1 MQFDNQKT
9 RNVADVV
16 AKILAGESAQTQPE
30 MLEEELKGNQH
41 KIDANKNN
49 KVDAHDFKLL
59 RAQKEKEKANS
70 MKHGK
75 EVKEEV
81 GELGEGILSNFLDK
95 RKLNKTLSS
104 SSSKNNS
111 YDKQGH
117 HFIHDVSREH
127 SDKES
132 QIKHLHMVHDHL
144 TSKGYEKES
153 SYNSRQHDNHMQN
166 KHQDGSPMSGNSISG
181 SHTVV
186 YKKGSNEYHVH
197 YGHKPGLGK
206 DYHHFVHVT
215 SPKSVNEETEEIDEA
230 TPTAQ
235 QVKQGIG
242 IARDKRYA
250 KGNVT
255 GAVKAMDKVNKGIA
269 QHPVVNKE
277 LRKQNEETEQ
287 ILEYESKGGVYKH
300 KGTYGTEKSLEAGET
315 NWDYEEKK
323 ANSIDP
329 QFKKEP
335 KMMKKKYGARQN
347 YVRSKKV
354 SGKAYESFSE
364 IINSY
369 KEGGL
374 KTIAELLVKE
384 EPSQDEFEKE
394 VEDQKAKMDG
404 KKKGA
409 DVAKG
414 SVQAVKQ
421 EETEI
426 AVINADVANGVEM
439 VNIDE
444 REMTDAEMKERERI
458 VKGMKKGM
466 QGFKQRYGERAKSVM
481 YATATK
487 TAMKEEQED
496 HWQKGYDHVRE
507 PIADEPYLD
516 NARERF
522 KELKKENPHKKGTKE
537 HERWHAGASTAY
549 EEHRDMLKGY

>member
-1 MQFDNQKT
+1 MFQDSLTKKI
-9 RNVADVV
+9 AEAA
-16 AKILAGESAQTQPE
+16 AKIKTEPE
-30 MLEEELKGNQH
+30 IIKVNEKSVEGAVEKIMNEKLIGNQH

-70 MKHGK
+70 MKYGK
-75 EVKEEV
+75 GVKEQVKPEV
-81 GELGEGILSNFLDK
+81 EKSFPATGVTKHAPIKGVNYMPK
-95 RKLNKTLSS
+95 
-104 SSSKNNS
+104 
-111 YDKQGH
+111 
-117 HFIHDVSREH
+117 
-127 SDKES
+127 DKEKANS
-132 QIKHLHMVHDHL
+132 QKF
-144 TSKGYEKES
+144 
-153 SYNSRQHDNHMQN
+153 
-166 KHQDGSPMSGNSISG
+166 
-181 SHTVV
+181 
-186 YKKGSNEYHVH
+186 
-197 YGHKPGLGK
+197 GK
-206 DYHHFVHVT
+206 DV
-215 SPKSVNEETEEIDEA
+215 KEETEEIDEA

-369 KEGGL
+369 KDGGL
-374 KTIAELLVKE
+374 KTIAGMLVKE
-384 EPSQDEFEKE
+384 EPDNEEFTKE
-394 VEDQKAKMDG
+394 VEDQKSKMDG

-409 DVAKG
+409 DIAKG
-414 SVQAVKQ
+414 SVQSVKN

-426 AVINADVANGVEM
+426 EVTNADIANSIE
-439 VNIDE
+439 IFDIAE
-444 REMTDAEMKERERI
+444 REMTDTEMKKREDI

-466 QGFKQRYGERAKSVM
+466 AGFKQRYGDRAKNVM

-487 TAMKEEQED
+487 QVMKD
-496 HWQKGYDHVRE
+496 
-507 PIADEPYLD
+507 
-516 NARERF
+516 
-522 KELKKENPHKKGTKE
+522 
-537 HERWHAGASTAY
+537 
-549 EEHRDMLKGY
+549 